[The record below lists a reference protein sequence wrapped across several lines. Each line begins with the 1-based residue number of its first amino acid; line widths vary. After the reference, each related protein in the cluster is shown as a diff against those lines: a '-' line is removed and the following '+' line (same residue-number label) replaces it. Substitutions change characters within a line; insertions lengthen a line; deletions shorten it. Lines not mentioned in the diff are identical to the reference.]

1 MVGVGARRSGPEL
14 VGISVPGLFQSG
26 RAGCAR
32 LSLLIQ
38 SHRQRRQ
45 GFYPFYKPRRCWTLL
60 WSRSES
66 TWDDFPL
73 SPPLG
78 VFASVSSAPASF
90 LFGYAW
96 FSMWDF
102 TSLTKD

>member
-1 MVGVGARRSGPEL
+1 MVGVGARQSGPEL

-45 GFYPFYKPRRCWTLL
+45 GV
-60 WSRSES
+60 SI
-66 TWDDFPL
+66 L
-73 SPPLG
+73 S
-78 VFASVSSAPASF
+78 
-90 LFGYAW
+90 
-96 FSMWDF
+96 
-102 TSLTKD
+102 TSLVEAGLSCGAGVNQLGMIFLSLLL